1 VTGGKR
7 MRKRTRMMMRDMIKK
22 KRGRTRTKKIFFILF
37 VEEKKRTLVILS
49 RRSFLNRSSG
59 AICFTKRGE
68 VHKQK
73 SEFLLNF
80 AVAQKGIVVT
90 ILYKKIFLY
99 NYNEKK
105 THKFLTSSIKNCQ
118 KFLFKKIFLMEQQ
131 HQLIYK
137 PIPIK
142 IEGIFNKYFNN
153 EKKNDE
159 DEEQLNSK
167 LLLTQQLNSIN
178 TTRRMSAPATLFPQN
193 LQFLQE
199 QSQTIKV

>member
-1 VTGGKR
+1 
-7 MRKRTRMMMRDMIKK
+7 
-22 KRGRTRTKKIFFILF
+22 
-37 VEEKKRTLVILS
+37 
-49 RRSFLNRSSG
+49 
-59 AICFTKRGE
+59 
-68 VHKQK
+68 
-73 SEFLLNF
+73 
-80 AVAQKGIVVT
+80 
-90 ILYKKIFLY
+90 
-99 NYNEKK
+99 
-105 THKFLTSSIKNCQ
+105 
-118 KFLFKKIFLMEQQ
+118 MEQQ

-199 QSQTIKV
+199 QSQTIKTFTDWS